1 MEGVKGGDAG
11 RSESGA
17 DLSDKIRPTPLTQ
30 QVAESDE
37 PRTDLSS
44 QDASQVLWSTGVLY
58 APIPNGFYS
67 IIPVSM

>member
-44 QDASQVLWSTGVLY
+44 QDASQVLWSTGVLCV
-58 APIPNGFYS
+58 PIPNGFYS